1 MIPMLKRALT
11 LEQTKSVAAAAE
23 AFADSH
29 NFKVVIAIVDGGGHL
44 LYLQREHDTQFGSV
58 EVAIGKAYSAVAFR
72 RPTAAWEER
81 FKEGRFGY
89 LQMPGLTGLQGGVPL
104 VIGEEIVGGIGVSGV
119 TSQDDERIAK
129 AGADVLQTLTEGGAR

>member
-1 MIPMLKRALT
+1 MHKRVLT
-11 LEQTKSVAAAAE
+11 LEEAKSVAAAAE
-23 AFADSH
+23 AFADT
-29 NFKVVIAIVDGGGHL
+29 NGFKVVIAIVDAGGHL

-58 EVAIGKAYSAVAFR
+58 EVALGKAFSAAAFK

-104 VIGEEIVGGIGVSGV
+104 KVGDEIVGGIGVSGV
-119 TSQDDERIAK
+119 ASQDDERIAK
-129 AGADVLQTLTEGGAR
+129 AGAAVLEMLGRGDGG

>member
-1 MIPMLKRALT
+1 MQGRVLT
-11 LEQTKSVAAAAE
+11 LEEAKSVAAAAE

-29 NFKVVIAIVDGGGHL
+29 GFSVVIAIVDGGGHL

-58 EVAIGKAYSAVAFR
+58 EVAMGKAYSAVAFK
-72 RPTAAWEER
+72 RPTVAWEER

-104 VIGEEIVGGIGVSGV
+104 KIGKEIVGGIGVSGV
-119 TSQDDERIAK
+119 ASQDDERVAK
-129 AGADVLQTLTEGGAR
+129 AGADMLQTLTEGGTR

>member
-1 MIPMLKRALT
+1 MQKRVLT
-11 LEQTKSVAAAAE
+11 LEQAKSVAAAAE

-29 NFKVVIAIVDGGGHL
+29 GFHVVIAIVDGGGHL

-58 EVAIGKAYSAVAFR
+58 EVAIGKAYSAIAFK

-81 FKEGRFGY
+81 FKEGRYGY

-104 VIGEEIVGGIGVSGV
+104 RIGDEIIGGIGVSGV
-119 TSQDDERIAK
+119 ASQDDERIAT
-129 AGADVLQTLTEGGAR
+129 AGADVLQVLGKGAA